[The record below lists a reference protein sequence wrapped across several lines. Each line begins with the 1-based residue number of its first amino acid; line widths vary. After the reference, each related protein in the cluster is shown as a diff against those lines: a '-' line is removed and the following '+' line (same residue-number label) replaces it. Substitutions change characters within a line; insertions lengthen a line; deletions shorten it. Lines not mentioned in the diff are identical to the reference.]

1 MALVKCVW
9 KQWPKTYL
17 ELLISKKQNRNSYT
31 AHSVLYSKWP
41 KLLIKEPQTKVSEQ
55 QTKSEPSVKTST
67 IKIDAHTAKWL
78 NYKVEK
84 AEEPEKVKEDPALS
98 KNNERRPSAFSRL
111 TSYTSA
117 MSTTKSL
124 SSDSTDSPKT
134 VKKYQRAYAGKK
146 KIIIT
151 FTYLT

>member
-1 MALVKCVW
+1 M
-9 KQWPKTYL
+9 
-17 ELLISKKQNRNSYT
+17 
-31 AHSVLYSKWP
+31 
-41 KLLIKEPQTKVSEQ
+41 LIKEPQTKVSEQ

-98 KNNERRPSAFSRL
+98 KNNERRPSVFSRL

-117 MSTTKSL
+117 VSTTKSSL
-124 SSDSTDSPKT
+124 SSESTDSPKT

-146 KIIIT
+146 CRHQIVFYI
-151 FTYLT
+151 LT